1 MTNEPIFDKI
11 TSDLIKGDILRIVVS
26 NPNHEDYGKFYYA
39 ICNGNGFGCIME
51 NSGNAIF
58 VHHCSTDLD
67 EVIRKRDDKVPC
79 DPNTS
84 DRWEKYWRFDNKMQL
99 CRMIE
104 EEISCEYQNHGPN
117 CCNALLHMDGDGNE
131 LPKPIQLRG
140 GCCVERRYCD
150 HYMENV
156 L

>member
-51 NSGNAIF
+51 SMGNAIY
-58 VHHCSTDLD
+58 VDHCSTDL
-67 EVIRKRDDKVPC
+67 ESVIRKRDDNMPR
-79 DPNTS
+79 DQNTA
-84 DRWEKYWRFDNKMQL
+84 DRWEKFWRRNDKMQL
-99 CRMIE
+99 RRMIE
-104 EEISCEYQNHGPN
+104 DTIPCEHQNHDPN
-117 CCNALLHMDGDGNE
+117 YCCALLQKDAEGNE

-140 GCCVERRYCD
+140 GCCVEQRYCD